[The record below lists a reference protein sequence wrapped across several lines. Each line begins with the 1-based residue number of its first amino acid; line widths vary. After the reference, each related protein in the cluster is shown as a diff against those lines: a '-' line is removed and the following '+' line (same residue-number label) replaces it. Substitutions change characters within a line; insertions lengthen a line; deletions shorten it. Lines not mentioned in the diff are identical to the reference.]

1 MECNLSKKIFFLCG
15 ELSAEQYVGEIA
27 PVLLGEGHKVY
38 AMGGRLLR
46 EKGVEVLADYSGLSV
61 VGLSEVIEHYSEL
74 KQTFDNLVRKIKE
87 IKPDI
92 LVCVDFPDFNVRV
105 AKKVKNYVGKLVYF
119 IPPQV
124 WAWRLYRA
132 KFLSNLFDK
141 IIVLFPFEKS
151 LFENGFF
158 YGHPITEMIKVKLS
172 EGDFEEKYGLSKD
185 KKRIILLP
193 GSRKREIVSLSP
205 YLSDFANS
213 FFEKGYN
220 ADFLYLA
227 PRGMDK
233 ETVEFFKTEFEKK
246 TGRTLVNVDFSDKY
260 EAIKYSDLALGSS
273 GTVSLECGLLG
284 TPMVALYKLSNF
296 TYFFGLCVVRT
307 DFITLPNLVL
317 EERVFEELVNFDIT
331 ADNIM
336 DYALK
341 VLYNA
346 EFGKSIEKR
355 LAALHE
361 KLSGERVILS
371 IAKGILN

>member
-1 MECNLSKKIFFLCG
+1 MSKKIFFLCG

-27 PVLLGEGHKVY
+27 PLLLEEGHELY
-38 AMGGRLLR
+38 AMGGQLLK
-46 EKGVEVLADYSGLSV
+46 EKGVNVLFDYAGLSV

-105 AKKVKNYVGKLVYF
+105 AKKVKNHVGKLVYF

-158 YGHPITEMIKVKLS
+158 YGHPMTEMIKTNLNK
-172 EGDFEEKYGLSKD
+172 GQFEEKYGLNEK
-185 KKRIILLP
+185 KKRIIFLP
-193 GSRKREIVSLSP
+193 GSRKKEIISLAP
-205 YLSDFANS
+205 YLGGFAKEFLN
-213 FFEKGYN
+213 KGYS
-220 ADFLYLA
+220 ADFLYIA
-227 PRGMDK
+227 PPGMDL
-233 ETVEFFKTEFEKK
+233 ETVSYFRNMFKKK
-246 TGRTLVNVDFSDKY
+246 TGKTLIDIDFSEKY
-260 EAIKYSDLALGSS
+260 EAIKYSDLAIGSS

-317 EERVFEELVNFDIT
+317 EERVFEELINFDVT
-331 ADNIM
+331 SDNIM

-346 EFGKSIEKR
+346 EFGKGIKNK
-355 LAALHE
+355 LAALHS
-361 KLSGERVILS
+361 KLSGERVIYS